1 MGYSGS
7 LLDAHDVFHFFE
19 EIHVLGPRVTHMAL
33 QSPLGYGAPVTLGH
47 QEWALW
53 LDLGVSQAV

>member
-1 MGYSGS
+1 MT
-7 LLDAHDVFHFFE
+7 FFNFFE